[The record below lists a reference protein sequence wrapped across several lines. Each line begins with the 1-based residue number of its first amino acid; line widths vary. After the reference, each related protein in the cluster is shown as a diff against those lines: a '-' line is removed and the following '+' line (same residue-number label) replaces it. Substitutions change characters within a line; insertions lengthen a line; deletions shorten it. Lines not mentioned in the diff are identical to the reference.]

1 MDITSLGN
9 TNFTSADPTRRNPSS
24 ELGRDAFLKILVSQ
38 LQNQDPLSPMEDR
51 DFVAQMAQF
60 STLEQMQNLNMG
72 NNFGQATALIG
83 KNILAGTNDAS
94 GMPQTLEGV
103 VTSVFAR
110 EGVTYLEVGGYSV
123 PYDQKIVVFDNSS
136 IET

>member
-1 MDITSLGN
+1 MDISSLGN
-9 TNFTSADPTRRNPSS
+9 LNSTGNEQVRRNTGS
-24 ELGRDAFLKILVSQ
+24 ELGKDAFLKILVSQ

-60 STLEQMQNLNMG
+60 STLEQIQNLNMG
-72 NNFGQATALIG
+72 NSFGQATALVG
-83 KNILAGTNDAS
+83 KSILAAINDAS

-123 PYDQKIVVFDNSS
+123 PYDQKIVVFDSSS
-136 IET
+136 I

>member
-1 MDITSLGN
+1 MLFRS
-9 TNFTSADPTRRNPSS
+9 
-24 ELGRDAFLKILVSQ
+24 AFLKILVSQ

-60 STLEQMQNLNMG
+60 STLEQIQNLNMG
-72 NNFGQATALIG
+72 NSFGQATALVG
-83 KNILAGTNDAS
+83 KSILAAINDAS

-123 PYDQKIVVFDNSS
+123 PYDQKIVVFDSSS
-136 IET
+136 I